1 MRRLVPLLLATTL
14 VAGCASKASKS
25 VTPPQRPKPTPRPS
39 ADPYRASLA
48 YARCLRGHGVP
59 HPNPNRA
66 GDFNLTPRD
75 ERRLRAVPKRQR
87 EAATRACFH
96 TIKGLDNRP
105 LSRQGQRRA
114 LVVLRELR
122 RCIRRHGYE
131 IGAPI
136 VRNMTLGRMMFGFEP
151 AGERLPPSSRQRF
164 ERDQHAC
171 ERQVHL
177 AKRISKVIAD
187 DRAGY

>member
-1 MRRLVPLLLATTL
+1 VRLTLLLLATALLT
-14 VAGCASKASKS
+14 GCSSKASHS
-25 VTPPQRPKPTPRPS
+25 SARLHQPRPAPRPT

-48 YARCLRGHGVP
+48 YARCLRSRGVP

-66 GDFNLTPRD
+66 GDFNLTPAD

-87 EAATRACFH
+87 EAAARACFH

-122 RCIRRHGYE
+122 RCIQRHGYKV
-131 IGAPI
+131 GAPI
-136 VRNMTLGRMMFGFEP
+136 VRNMTLGRMMFGFERI
-151 AGERLPPSSRQRF
+151 APPPSRQRF

-177 AKRISKVIAD
+177 AKKINQIIAD
-187 DRAGY
+187 DRFGF

>member
-1 MRRLVPLLLATTL
+1 VKAIALLLGVAVL
-14 VAGCASKASKS
+14 AGCSSHAAKA
-25 VTPPQRPKPTPRPS
+25 PKPTRPRGHAARPT
-39 ADPYRASLA
+39 ADPYLASLA
-48 YARCLRGHGVP
+48 YARCLRGRGVP
-59 HPNPNRA
+59 HPNPNKA
-66 GDFNLTPRD
+66 GDFNLTPAD

-105 LSRQGQRRA
+105 LSRQGQLRA

-122 RCIRRHGYE
+122 TCIRRHGYK

-136 VRNMTLGRMMFGFEP
+136 VRNMTLGRMMFGFERTGRP
-151 AGERLPPSSRQRF
+151 LPPSARQRF
-164 ERDQHAC
+164 ERDEHAC

-187 DRAGY
+187 DRSGF